1 MSIRVNRSLSLKDR
15 KMYTF
20 ENFRGVDFSNS
31 PYKVA
36 QNRAIS
42 AKNLI
47 YSDGLVRKRNG
58 WKSLLKFNKR
68 INGVFSFEINNEK
81 FILVYSGT
89 SFYLVNYNETTKR
102 YTSTDITNSCTYNPA
117 KISQNKLLD
126 RRIQLYVNKNKAYI
140 VGCGDYLVFGKYGDG
155 YELRRVFDDIDTYVP
170 TTTINIDND
179 SVNDT
184 KRASLDNVNL
194 LSSYRKNEMVGVD
207 SESGVWTVD
216 TAFGNTQAIDVD
228 SDISVLIYTIDSDN
242 QNITKKINN
251 RITSDKTLLY
261 AEGDD
266 VNSVGSVD
274 YSKGKI
280 TLNINTKPQ
289 EADTSN
295 IIITFKNSSVGQ
307 AKLIEEAT
315 ISTIFGGGG
324 SSNRLFVAG
333 NQSNK
338 NVHVWSEMYDF
349 TYFADTN
356 YDEIGSDGSAIV
368 GYVRATDGILLVF
381 KEKNGSDA
389 TIYYVSGTD
398 TEETDINGD
407 YVFVTKFNKYTGNIT
422 DTIIGKY
429 ATASL
434 NGDNLILTNNG
445 VKGLQLFDNLTTNAY
460 RVQERSRNINNR
472 LLKENNLTEACSIVF
487 KDKYYLAVND
497 NVYVCDSAFTFQTE
511 ADISD
516 GFNYEWWFFT
526 NINARV
532 WCEIDNK
539 LFFGTND
546 GKLCVFTEN
555 FADVTYQYIGVNNIT
570 ISGSS
575 DKVAY
580 NVELDETLKENDT
593 IQFENSDVFAL
604 YLKPDELLGVDTSGN
619 ISFGEDLISKIY
631 EGIELFADETE
642 NTGLQPN
649 TKYIISNVDLDNLT
663 FALCNEDG
671 DIVIPS
677 QVGFRLCKKITDK
690 ELFIT
695 DIDYSNNE
703 FKVREFLRGST
714 LDLTWYNNQ
723 APTQLCAYLC
733 FKENV
738 VAVWCSPIYD
748 LGSNMYSKTLLGMTV
763 ATEPLMKGAI
773 QVGYQTR
780 NIEKYFTTKGNRGFD
795 FDDID
800 FEDFSFESS
809 FTNSNTVKRK
819 ERNFNFIM
827 IRYISDNQH
836 ACAVSGITIRYK
848 INRINKGVR

>member
-1 MSIRVNRSLSLKDR
+1 MSIRVNNDLSLKDR
-15 KMYTF
+15 KVYTF
-20 ENFRGVDFSNS
+20 ENFRGVDFSTS

-47 YSDGLVRKRNG
+47 YKDGLVRKRNG
-58 WKSLLKFNKR
+58 WKSLLKFDNR
-68 INGVFSFEINNEK
+68 INGVFSFEINNES

-89 SFYLVNYNETTKR
+89 SFYLLSYDETIKR

-117 KISQNKLLD
+117 KISQSKLID
-126 RRIQLYVNKNKAYI
+126 RRIQLYVSKNKAYI
-140 VGCGDYLVFGKYGDG
+140 VGCGDYLVFGKWDNN
-155 YELRRVFDDIDTYVP
+155 YELRRVCDNVDTYIP

-184 KRASLDNVNL
+184 QRASLDDVNL
-194 LSSYRKNEMVGVD
+194 LSSYRINEMVGVD
-207 SESGVWTVD
+207 NESATWTVD
-216 TAFGNTQAIDVD
+216 TAINGTQAIDEE
-228 SDISVLIYTIDSDN
+228 SDITIVLYTLDSDN
-242 QNITKKINN
+242 QNITKTIKN
-251 RITSDKTLLY
+251 RISSDKTLLY
-261 AEGDD
+261 TEDDD

-274 YSKGKI
+274 FAKGKI

-289 EADTSN
+289 ETDSSN
-295 IIITFKNSSVGQ
+295 IIVTFKKSNISQ

-315 ISTIFGGGG
+315 ISTVFGGGG
-324 SSNRLFVAG
+324 NSNRLFVGG
-333 NQSNK
+333 NQSSK
-338 NVHVWSEMYDF
+338 NVHLWSEMYDF
-349 TYFADTN
+349 TYFSDNN
-356 YDEIGSDGSAIV
+356 YDEIGSDSSAIV
-368 GYVRATDGILLVF
+368 GYVRATDGFLLVF

-407 YVFVTKFNKYTGNIT
+407 KVFVTVFNKYAGNVT
-422 DTIIGKY
+422 DTILGKY

-460 RVQERSRNINNR
+460 RVQERSRNINNK
-472 LLKENNLTEACSIVF
+472 LLKEQNLSEACAIVY
-487 KDKYYLAVND
+487 KDKYYLAVNE

-516 GFNYEWWFFT
+516 GYNYEWWFFD

-532 WCEIDNK
+532 WCEIDNQ
-539 LFFGTND
+539 LYFGTND
-546 GKLCVFTEN
+546 GKICVVTED
-555 FADVTYQYIGVNNIT
+555 FADITYQYIGINNIT
-570 ISGSS
+570 ISGST

-580 NVELDETLKENDT
+580 NVELDDVLNENDT
-593 IQFENSDVFAL
+593 IEFVNSDLFAL
-604 YLKPDELLGVDTSGN
+604 YLEENTLSSVDNAGN
-619 ISFGEDLISKIY
+619 ISFGEDLLAKIY
-631 EGIELFADETE
+631 NGIEVYADEVDD
-642 NTGLQPN
+642 TGLEAN
-649 TKYIISNVDLDNLT
+649 VKYIIKNVDLDNLT
-663 FALCNEDG
+663 FNLCNDDG
-671 DIVIPS
+671 EVVIPT
-677 QVGFRLCKKITDK
+677 QVSFRLCKKITNK
-690 ELFIT
+690 ELYIT
-695 DIDYSNNE
+695 NIDSTNNE
-703 FKVREFLRGST
+703 FSVREFLRGET
-714 LDLTWYNNQ
+714 LDLVWYNNQ
-723 APTQLCAYLC
+723 VPTQLCAYLC
-733 FKENV
+733 FKKNV

-780 NIEKYFTTKGNRGFD
+780 NIEKYFTTQGNRSFD

-800 FEDFSFESS
+800 FENFSFEGS

-827 IRYISDNQH
+827 LRYVSDNQY

-848 INRINKGVR
+848 INRLNKGVR